1 MYDNVKV
8 VSLLSILSVSKLHK
22 SYTHGSNTT
31 HVLKGISLDFEEGS
45 FVSILGRSGSGKT
58 TLLNV
63 MSTLMDF
70 EKGKI
75 IIDGKD
81 LSKMK
86 SKQVNAIRNNYIGF
100 IFQEFNLVK
109 DMSVIDNVA
118 TPLILNGVSFK
129 LARQKALEAL
139 EQVGLEQ
146 YAKVRPPELSGGQQQ
161 RVAIARAIVNDQKII
176 LCDEPTGALD
186 DYTAV
191 EILKLLKE
199 LSKTKTIIM
208 VTHDE
213 EFAKKYSDRT
223 IILVDGKVLKDE
235 LFKDNSIVSEDK
247 RKLRDSTAG
256 FINLLK
262 YSFLSMDIDKKK
274 FGKTFRTFSISLT
287 LFIVVS
293 IINQN
298 LDVFSERYLNFL
310 VQGEVSDQNIVLD
323 FIYQFLEQNIS
334 SLIQVILY
342 ILIGFCIMSYLFVFT
357 INIINKKREIAVLK
371 AFGASQESI
380 AVLFMLRPIKFTL
393 AIFKDAIIYSF
404 LLLLLINGVFD
415 FKRILIADYFGF
427 FKNMVLVIYGLLSSL
442 LLNIDSEFIEF
453 HMHYSHIIYIFFI
466 VLVLFMIGSLLPA
479 YKISRSNTIRMLASE

>member
-1 MYDNVKV
+1 M
-8 VSLLSILSVSKLHK
+8 SILRIKNLHK
-22 SYTHGSNTT
+22 SYTHGANTT
-31 HVLKGISLDFEEGS
+31 HVLKGINLDIEEGS

-63 MSTLMDF
+63 ISTLLEYD
-70 EKGKI
+70 KGKI
-75 IIDGKD
+75 ILDGQD
-81 LSKMK
+81 ISKANK
-86 SKQVNAIRNNYIGF
+86 KKINIIRNNYIGF

-109 DMSVIDNVA
+109 DMSVLDNVA

-129 LARQKALEAL
+129 EARAKAIIAL

-199 LSKTKTIIM
+199 LSKTRTIIM

-213 EFAKKYSDRT
+213 EFAKKYSNR
-223 IILVDGKVLKDE
+223 IIMLVDGNVVKDE
-235 LFKDNSIVSEDK
+235 ILGDFVFQGYEKTK
-247 RKLRDSTAG
+247 KLKESKAG

-274 FGKTFRTFSISLT
+274 FGTTFRTFSISLT
-287 LFIVVS
+287 LFIVISV
-293 IINQN
+293 INQN
-298 LDVFSERYLNFL
+298 LDVFTKRYLNFF
-310 VQGEVSDQNIVLD
+310 VQSEVADRNIVLD

-334 SLIQVILY
+334 ILIQFILY
-342 ILIGFCIMSYLFVFT
+342 ILIGFCIVSYLFVFT

-371 AFGASQESI
+371 AFGASQEEI
-380 AVLFMLRPIKFTL
+380 GILFMLRPIKFTI
-393 AIFKDAIIYSF
+393 AIFKDTMVYTGILM
-404 LLLLLINGVFD
+404 LLLNGVLDFQSILYADYYQFVVNLLQVIYGSFISLLINTE
-415 FKRILIADYFGF
+415 
-427 FKNMVLVIYGLLSSL
+427 SL
-442 LLNIDSEFIEF
+442 LVDF
-453 HMHYSHIIYIFFI
+453 HLHYLHILPIFGV
-466 VLVLFMIGSLLPA
+466 VLVLFMIGSLIPA
-479 YKISRSNTIRMLASE
+479 YRISRSNTIRMLATE

>member
-1 MYDNVKV
+1 M
-8 VSLLSILSVSKLHK
+8 SILSIKKLHK

-31 HVLKGISLDFEEGS
+31 HVLKGISLDFEAGS

-63 MSTLMDF
+63 ISTLMEYD
-70 EKGKI
+70 KGKVI
-75 IIDGKD
+75 VDGND
-81 LSKMK
+81 ISKLK
-86 SKQVNAIRNNYIGF
+86 KRKINAIRNNYIGF
-100 IFQEFNLVK
+100 VFQEFNLVK

-129 LARQKALEAL
+129 EARKKAFVAL

-161 RVAIARAIVNDQKII
+161 RVAIARAIVNDQKLL

-213 EFAKKYSDRT
+213 EFAKKYSDRM
-223 IILVDGKVLKDE
+223 IILVDGKVMKDE
-235 LFKDNSIVSEDK
+235 IVGEYTPVKDKKKSLKEN
-247 RKLRDSTAG
+247 TAG

-287 LFIVVS
+287 LFIVISV
-293 IINQN
+293 INQN
-298 LDVFSERYLNFL
+298 LDVFSERYLKFF
-310 VQGEVSDQNIVLD
+310 VQGEAADTNIVLD
-323 FIYQFLEQNIS
+323 FLYQFLEQNIS
-334 SLIQVILY
+334 ALIQVILY
-342 ILIGFCIMSYLFVFT
+342 ILIAFCIMSYLFVFT

-371 AFGASQESI
+371 AFGASQEAI

-393 AIFKDAIIYSF
+393 AIFKDTIIYSMI
-404 LLLLLINGVFD
+404 LILIVNNVFD
-415 FKRILIADYFGF
+415 FGKILVADYFGF
-427 FKNMVLVIYGLLSSL
+427 FQNMFQVIFGMLYSL
-442 LLNIDSEFIEF
+442 LLNTTSEYIAFPL
-453 HMHYSHIIYIFFI
+453 HYSHIFYIFI
-466 VLVLFMIGSLLPA
+466 VVLVLFMIGSLLPA
-479 YKISRSNTIRMLASE
+479 YRISRSNTIRMLATE